1 MLRSVDPGQHRDTP
15 ATRQVLADRAEPA
28 SCKASP
34 VRGGIDRRGRRMQV
48 AVVEDFVGHGLE
60 RLAPFQRD
68 GGGYR
73 VSVRH
78 RRRHAKIEILGTKV
92 GTTPIYVPKASRP
105 ATRKLSHYI

>member
-1 MLRSVDPGQHRDTP
+1 
-15 ATRQVLADRAEPA
+15 
-28 SCKASP
+28 
-34 VRGGIDRRGRRMQV
+34 MQV